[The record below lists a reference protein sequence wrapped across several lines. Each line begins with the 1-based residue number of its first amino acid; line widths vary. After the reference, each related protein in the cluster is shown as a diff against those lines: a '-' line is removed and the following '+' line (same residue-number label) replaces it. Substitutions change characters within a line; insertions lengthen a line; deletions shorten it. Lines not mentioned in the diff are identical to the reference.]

1 MLAISRYARMRWCSR
16 MGMTSEKA
24 EIFRQRIIPPCHAP
38 FLPLCHACV
47 HSSHTVFA
55 FNVSEQASRR
65 HRRQKSH
72 RHTRCGCSVSF
83 SVVSSGFTRFLC
95 LQYKGRLSLRA
106 VKFFLDG
113 ALGSRGAALL
123 APYSDAPAQ
132 RGQLR
137 LTEANYSAAVAA
149 WVKNGWQVGP
159 PMPLEIP
166 Q

>member
-1 MLAISRYARMRWCSR
+1 MSILHTPCLLSTCPSRPRDAIDAKNHT
-16 MGMTSEKA
+16 GIQGVA
-24 EIFRQRIIPPCHAP
+24 A
-38 FLPLCHACV
+38 LCL
-47 HSSHTVFA
+47 
-55 FNVSEQASRR
+55 
-65 HRRQKSH
+65 
-72 RHTRCGCSVSF
+72 F